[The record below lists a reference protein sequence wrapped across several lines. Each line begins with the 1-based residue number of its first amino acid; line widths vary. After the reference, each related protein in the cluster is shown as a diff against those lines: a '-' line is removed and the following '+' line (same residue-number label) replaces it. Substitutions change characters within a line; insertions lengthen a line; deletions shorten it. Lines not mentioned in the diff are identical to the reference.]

1 MALKLF
7 TLGEW
12 GSKFVNRLNT
22 LTGTVNAIAEGSPAG
37 TFTAGTG
44 ISISGLNAIGFSP
57 PVGFVYTSV
66 DSTSPATLF
75 GGSWS
80 AIGAGRVLVGIDS
93 ADTDFDTAEETG
105 GAKTHTLTGTEMPA
119 HTHTTTGFYSAGD
132 TGSSNYSSGTPVLDR
147 DTRATGSQ
155 GGGGAHNNVQPYFV
169 VYMWKRTA

>member
-44 ISISGLNAIGFSP
+44 ISISGLNAISFSP

-93 ADTDFDTAEETG
+93 GDTDFDTVEETG
-105 GAKTHTLTGTEMPA
+105 GAKTHTLTESEIPA
-119 HTHTTTGFYSAGD
+119 HTHTVGTSYSTSNSNTVVDRIGAG
-132 TGSSNYSSGTPVLDR
+132 SAVSSGST
-147 DTRATGSQ
+147 